1 MATDSV
7 YVSFITKCAIEQVH
21 HRAKGQVVQSVTV
34 IVSRSLTDPTG
45 LVMFT
50 TRFKMFQVS
59 ALLSS
64 VGPNFRGHG
73 HMTNNFI
80 EAGS

>member
-7 YVSFITKCAIEQVH
+7 YTVYMCLSLRNVLLKKYIIEQK
-21 HRAKGQVVQSVTV
+21 AQSVTV

-50 TRFKMFQVS
+50 RRFKMFQVS

-73 HMTNNFI
+73 QI
-80 EAGS
+80 